1 MVIYLVSKTN
11 YKTKNMAAEDHI
23 YETYVIEYVNFS
35 GLCNFYLLTKVVIN
49 LLHVGSYQVL

>member
-11 YKTKNMAAEDHI
+11 YKTKNMAAEDYI